1 MKSLS
6 ILIEKKL
13 KYTHM
18 KKKIRRVLDNT
29 FVDPF
34 VAQSKDFVFDSD
46 FLELY
51 FADSEEK
58 KKIIAQMTAQQ
69 RKEYE
74 MLETEYRK
82 KDYDVLIRDL
92 QKYGGSGLRDNRF
105 KRQLE
110 PLTELD
116 GSYPEEFL
124 RLYYL
129 PFDQRFNIES
139 KLNVHGTGKGSYED
153 HEKW

>member
-58 KKIIAQMTAQQ
+58 KKICQNDFST
-69 RKEYE
+69 
-74 MLETEYRK
+74 K
-82 KDYDVLIRDL
+82 KRV
-92 QKYGGSGLRDNRF
+92 
-105 KRQLE
+105 
-110 PLTELD
+110 
-116 GSYPEEFL
+116 
-124 RLYYL
+124 
-129 PFDQRFNIES
+129 
-139 KLNVHGTGKGSYED
+139 
-153 HEKW
+153 